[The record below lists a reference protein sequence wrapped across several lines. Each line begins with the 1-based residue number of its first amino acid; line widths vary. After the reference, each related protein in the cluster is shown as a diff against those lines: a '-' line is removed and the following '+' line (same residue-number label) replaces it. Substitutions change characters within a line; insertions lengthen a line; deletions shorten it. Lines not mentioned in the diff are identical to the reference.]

1 MISLSECN
9 AWFAVFL
16 IESVA
21 IVTMNL
27 LSIILF
33 MKNSNLRTRGMYLV
47 INLTAADMLV
57 GGFSIIGLLLFLG
70 TGCGSETNTRSTSG
84 MYITSVFVFYWFPMT
99 SLTNIAVIS
108 LDRLHATFLLFRHR
122 VIQTWVYWVTAVCV
136 WVSAAMVSTL
146 IVTWQVNLLGK
157 EWTHFL
163 FLWQSYCCLCLF
175 VICVSYASI
184 VVKFLCGTYPQQQGA
199 ANRQKK
205 LTVTLFIM
213 TIVWLLIW
221 LPFALGSFVYLTSN
235 SIYSLYYLKHLNA
248 QYALLVLSYA
258 NSLVNP
264 FIYTIRMP
272 EFRKA
277 LLILFKLRQKQDAA
291 MIRLQAH

>member
-21 IVTMNL
+21 IVTVNL

-33 MKNSNLRTRGMYLV
+33 MKNSTRGMYLV
-47 INLTAADMLV
+47 INLTVADILV
-57 GGFSIIGLLLFLG
+57 GGFSMIGLLLFLG
-70 TGCGSETNTRSTSG
+70 TGCDSETNTRSTSG

-108 LDRLHATFLLFRHR
+108 LDRLHATFLPFKYR

-146 IVTWQVNLLGK
+146 IVTWRVNLLGK

-175 VICVSYASI
+175 VICVPYACI
-184 VVKFLCGTYPQQQGA
+184 IVKFLCGTHPQQQGE

-205 LTVTLFIM
+205 NECDTFHNDDCIVIDM
-213 TIVWLLIW
+213 ATIN
-221 LPFALGSFVYLTSN
+221 FAIGSFVYLTSN

-277 LLILFKLRQKQDAA
+277 LLILFKRRQKQDAA
-291 MIRLQAH
+291 MIRLQAR

>member
-21 IVTMNL
+21 IVTVNL

-47 INLTAADMLV
+47 INLTVADMLV
-57 GGFSIIGLLLFLG
+57 GGFSMIGLLLFLR
-70 TGCGSETNTRSTSG
+70 TGCDGETNTKSTSG

-108 LDRLHATFLLFRHR
+108 LDRLHATFLPFKHR

-146 IVTWQVNLLGK
+146 IGTWRVNLLGK

-213 TIVWLLIW
+213 TIVSLLIW
-221 LPFALGSFVYLTSN
+221 LPFAIGSFVYLTSN
-235 SIYSLYYLKHLNA
+235 SIYSLYYLKKLNA
-248 QYALLVLSYA
+248 QYALLFFSYA
-258 NSLVNP
+258 NSLVNL

-291 MIRLQAH
+291 MIRLQAR

>member
-21 IVTMNL
+21 IVTVTL

-47 INLTAADMLV
+47 INLTVADILV
-57 GGFSIIGLLLFLG
+57 GGFSMIGLLLFLG
-70 TGCGSETNTRSTSG
+70 TGWDSETNTRSTSG
-84 MYITSVFVFYWFPMT
+84 MYITSIFVFYWFPMT

-146 IVTWQVNLLGK
+146 IVTWRVNLLGK
-157 EWTHFL
+157 EWTHFFVFMAIIL
-163 FLWQSYCCLCLF
+163 LF
-175 VICVSYASI
+175 VSICY
-184 VVKFLCGTYPQQQGA
+184 LC
-199 ANRQKK
+199 
-205 LTVTLFIM
+205 
-213 TIVWLLIW
+213 
-221 LPFALGSFVYLTSN
+221 S
-235 SIYSLYYLKHLNA
+235 
-248 QYALLVLSYA
+248 
-258 NSLVNP
+258 
-264 FIYTIRMP
+264 
-272 EFRKA
+272 
-277 LLILFKLRQKQDAA
+277 
-291 MIRLQAH
+291 IRLHYR

>member
-21 IVTMNL
+21 IVTVNL

-47 INLTAADMLV
+47 INLTVADMLV

-70 TGCGSETNTRSTSG
+70 TGCDSETNTRSTSG

-108 LDRLHATFLLFRHR
+108 LDRLHATFLLFKHR

-136 WVSAAMVSTL
+136 WVSATMVSTL
-146 IVTWQVNLLGK
+146 IVTWRVNLLGK

-163 FLWQSYCCLCLF
+163 FLWQSYCRLCLF
-175 VICVSYASI
+175 VICVPYAPLSLNFFVGRI
-184 VVKFLCGTYPQQQGA
+184 LSNKVQLTDK
-199 ANRQKK
+199 KK

-213 TIVWLLIW
+213 TIVSLLIW
-221 LPFALGSFVYLTSN
+221 LPFAIGSFVYLTSN
-235 SIYSLYYLKHLNA
+235 SIYSLYYLKNLNA
-248 QYALLVLSYA
+248 QYALLVFSYA

>member
-21 IVTMNL
+21 IVTVTL

-47 INLTAADMLV
+47 INLTVADILV
-57 GGFSIIGLLLFLG
+57 GGFSMIGLLLFLG
-70 TGCGSETNTRSTSG
+70 TGCDSEGTNTRSTSG
-84 MYITSVFVFYWFPMT
+84 MYITSIFVFYWFPMT

-146 IVTWQVNLLGK
+146 IVTWRVNLLGK
-157 EWTHFL
+157 EWTHFFVFMAIIL
-163 FLWQSYCCLCLF
+163 LF
-175 VICVSYASI
+175 VSICY
-184 VVKFLCGTYPQQQGA
+184 LC
-199 ANRQKK
+199 
-205 LTVTLFIM
+205 
-213 TIVWLLIW
+213 
-221 LPFALGSFVYLTSN
+221 S
-235 SIYSLYYLKHLNA
+235 
-248 QYALLVLSYA
+248 
-258 NSLVNP
+258 
-264 FIYTIRMP
+264 
-272 EFRKA
+272 
-277 LLILFKLRQKQDAA
+277 
-291 MIRLQAH
+291 IRLHYR

>member
-21 IVTMNL
+21 IVTVNL

-47 INLTAADMLV
+47 INLV

-108 LDRLHATFLLFRHR
+108 LDRLHATFLPFKYR

-146 IVTWQVNLLGK
+146 IVTWRVNLLGK
-157 EWTHFL
+157 E
-163 FLWQSYCCLCLF
+163 
-175 VICVSYASI
+175 
-184 VVKFLCGTYPQQQGA
+184 
-199 ANRQKK
+199 
-205 LTVTLFIM
+205 
-213 TIVWLLIW
+213 
-221 LPFALGSFVYLTSN
+221 
-235 SIYSLYYLKHLNA
+235 
-248 QYALLVLSYA
+248 
-258 NSLVNP
+258 
-264 FIYTIRMP
+264 
-272 EFRKA
+272 
-277 LLILFKLRQKQDAA
+277 
-291 MIRLQAH
+291 